1 MKALFHR
8 CLTDKSFLANKINGR
23 KTLSI
28 GKRIGEREEES
39 GSNRTDVK
47 ETDFD
52 NRHNCEEKEK
62 RAYILSKN
70 SVRETEWEA
79 KM

>member
-28 GKRIGEREEES
+28 GKRIGKREEES

-52 NRHNCEEKEK
+52 NHHNCEGKEK
-62 RAYILSKN
+62 KKNLQN

-79 KM
+79 RM

>member
-8 CLTDKSFLANKINGR
+8 CLTDKSFLANKING

-62 RAYILSKN
+62 KAYILSKN

>member
-8 CLTDKSFLANKINGR
+8 CLSDKSFLANKINGR

-28 GKRIGEREEES
+28 GKREEES

-52 NRHNCEEKEK
+52 NRHNCEQKEK
-62 RAYILSKN
+62 KSI
-70 SVRETEWEA
+70 
-79 KM
+79 